1 MKRLLPALALLLL
14 IGGGIAYWKGARRVP
29 TDAVGGAGAPG
40 VPGGAGSVVAPTPV
54 PPRAPGAALS
64 AEEKAARV
72 DKIRRDYDEIT
83 GKASVEYAAAGAA
96 FPGGLSAFLRQLA
109 LLAREKH
116 NDLAAL
122 LTPRELEDVELRD
135 TNSGQMVQRLLG
147 ETAATDEQRR
157 AVFRLE
163 QVFEDK
169 FALTFDVSPLA
180 LLVRER
186 ERQATQMNIRSVL
199 GDELFGS
206 WLRGEGTD
214 FATIVEFAR
223 EKRLAPAVPLE
234 LWQAK
239 SDYTLARLEM
249 QARADLPPTQRAL
262 SEAALVTQVNARVA
276 GIVGT
281 QVLADG
287 GRDVLTWL
295 PRPPAK

>member
-14 IGGGIAYWKGARRVP
+14 LGGGAGVWKLTRRAPTGA
-29 TDAVGGAGAPG
+29 AGGAGAPG
-40 VPGGAGSVVAPTPV
+40 VQGGAGPLVAPPPV
-54 PPRAPGAALS
+54 APRVPGPTLS
-64 AEEKAARV
+64 AAEKTARV
-72 DKIRRDYDEIT
+72 DKIRRDYDEIM
-83 GKASVEYAAAGAA
+83 GKAAAEYAAAGAA
-96 FPGGLSAFLRQLA
+96 FPGGLNAFLRQLA

-116 NDLAAL
+116 ADLAAL
-122 LTPRELEDVELRD
+122 LTPRELEDVEMRD
-135 TNSGQMVQRLLG
+135 TNSGQVVQRLLG
-147 ETAATDEQRR
+147 DTKATDEQRR

-163 QVFEDK
+163 QIFEDK

-186 ERQATQMNIRSVL
+186 ERQATQLNIRSVL
-199 GDELFGS
+199 GDELFGG

-223 EKRLAPAVPLE
+223 EKPLAPTVPLE
-234 LWQAK
+234 LWRAK

-249 QARADLPPTQRAL
+249 LARTDLPATQRAFA
-262 SEAALVTQVNARVA
+262 EQAIVTHVNARVA
-276 GIVGT
+276 GIIGA
-281 QVLADG
+281 QLLADG